1 MNESKKTV
9 YPEQSSVQGE
19 MEFKLDKIHDRI
31 IQFGIIQ
38 IGILL
43 VIALALLL
51 GGCSGWGA
59 KRTEYPDGRVVITA
73 RQWQCLTDSKRTQ
86 MKFAIPDLGIAEVGT
101 SILDAESIAAIGKV
115 IAEIMQPWW
124 LISGKA
130 VGL

>member
-1 MNESKKTV
+1 MKKYKHEDLSIAV
-9 YPEQSSVQGE
+9 FAVV
-19 MEFKLDKIHDRI
+19 MI
-31 IQFGIIQ
+31 IISGFIICT
-38 IGILL
+38 I
-43 VIALALLL
+43 L

-59 KRTEYPDGRVVITA
+59 KRTEYPDGRVVATA
-73 RQWQCLTDSKRTQ
+73 RQWQFLTDSKRTQ
-86 MKFAIPDLGIAEVGT
+86 MKFAIPDLGTAEVGT